1 MSAYRVWLQMA
12 VASMLLLVAGT
23 ALAQTCV
30 SSIPDSSPASRYQM
44 NVNGTVVDLQTGLVW
59 ARCSEGQTWDAQQ
72 STCTG
77 VGTVYT
83 WKGALAAVQ
92 ALDQSGGFAG
102 YTDWRLPNF
111 RELTSLTRY
120 RCHNP
125 AINLAAFPNTPSAK
139 FWTSTPV
146 AAGYGTEWAVD
157 FTTGQ
162 AVFSFYSDTYPIRLV
177 RAGAFAP

>member
-30 SSIPDSSPASRYQM
+30 SSIPDSSPDSRYQM
-44 NVNGTVVDLQTGLVW
+44 NVSGTVVDLQTGLVW
-59 ARCSEGQTWDAQQ
+59 ARCAEGQTWDAQQ

-77 VGTVYT
+77 VGTAYT

-92 ALDQSGGFAG
+92 ALDQGGGFAG

-120 RCHNP
+120 RCHDP
-125 AINLAAFPNTPSAK
+125 AINLAAFPNTPSEN

-162 AVFSFYSDTYPIRLV
+162 AVFSFYSATYPMRLV